1 MTRSLCAGAG
11 VLRASILWTLMYLL
25 GNLPRAGGYIVLTKE
40 GYAVEHKLLAQAGA
54 RVSDNLTIHGVAIST
69 PSGQLRCNPS
79 RRGGCTVCVCE
90 CGLCVFLCGVFLL
103 APLAC
108 VVCS

>member
-1 MTRSLCAGAG
+1 
-11 VLRASILWTLMYLL
+11 MYLL
-25 GNLPRAGGYIVLTKE
+25 GDAPRAGGYIVLTKE

-79 RRGGCTVCVCE
+79 RQGVCTVCKRECVWPVCVPA
-90 CGLCVFLCGVFLL
+90 CG
-103 APLAC
+103 AC
-108 VVCS
+108 S